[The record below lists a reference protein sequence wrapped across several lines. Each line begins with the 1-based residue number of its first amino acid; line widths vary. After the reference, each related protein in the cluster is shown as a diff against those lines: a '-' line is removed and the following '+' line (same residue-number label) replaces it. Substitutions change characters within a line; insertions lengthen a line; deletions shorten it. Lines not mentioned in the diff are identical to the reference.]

1 MNRPGRA
8 ICRAFSFG
16 YNRQLTNQ
24 RADNCRRSF
33 FSMTLPFS
41 LAGRTVLIT
50 GASSGLGAHFAH
62 LFAKAGA
69 NIILGARRADRVA
82 ALAAELSGSGTGA
95 LALSLDVTDEA
106 SIKAAYDAAEAR
118 FGTVDTIIANAG
130 TSAAGRS
137 TEIGDADVRMVTD
150 TNFIGVYLTARE
162 GARRLIAAG
171 SRETGK
177 GRIILIG
184 SITSHLTGE
193 GDSAYAATKAAVAHL
208 GRNLAREW
216 VRQGINVNTIQPGY
230 IQTEIAGDFFQTD
243 LGKAKVAAFHRKR
256 LQPIDSLDAMMLYFA
271 SDASAATTGS
281 TIDIDDGQSL

>member
-1 MNRPGRA
+1 
-8 ICRAFSFG
+8 
-16 YNRQLTNQ
+16 
-24 RADNCRRSF
+24 
-33 FSMTLPFS
+33 MTLPFS

-82 ALAAELSGSGTGA
+82 ALAAELSDSGTGA

-137 TEIGDADVRMVTD
+137 TEIDDADVRRVTD